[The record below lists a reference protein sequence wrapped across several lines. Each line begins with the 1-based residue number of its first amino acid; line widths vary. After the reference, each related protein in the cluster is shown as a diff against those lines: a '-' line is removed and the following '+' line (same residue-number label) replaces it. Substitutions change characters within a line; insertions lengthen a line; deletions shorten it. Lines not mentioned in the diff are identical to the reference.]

1 MPRSACRIWPIV
13 LIALLSLPHLSF
25 SQDLNRLVSAELN
38 SLGTFYKDLHANPE
52 LSYFEKNTSAKIAV
66 ELRSAG
72 FEVTYPVGT
81 YPGGKYTCYGVVAVM
96 KNGPGPT
103 VMVRADMD
111 ALPIEEKTGLE
122 WASRVRM
129 KDISGEEVGVMHAC
143 GHDMHSTTLVGT
155 ARVLSQ
161 LKSRW
166 SGTLIMIG
174 QTAEERGGGARALL
188 ADGLY
193 ERWPVPD
200 YVLALHVSP
209 GVEAGQVGYC
219 PGWAMAN
226 VDMVDITIRGV
237 GAHGARPHQGRDPVV
252 IAAQVINALQTI
264 VSREINPI
272 DPGVVTVG
280 SIHGGSKHNIIP
292 DEVKLQL
299 TVRSFTEEVRQR
311 ILSSIERITLNTCRA
326 AGVPQDRLPI
336 ISGSVE
342 YTPALYNNPEL
353 TASTV
358 KALESA
364 LGEANVVRIKPTTG
378 GEDFSEYGRTE
389 HKVPVF
395 MFRVGSAE
403 PGSDPA
409 SRPGLHSSLYKPVHE
424 PTITAGVKAMT
435 AAVLNLM
442 GR

>member
-1 MPRSACRIWPIV
+1 
-13 LIALLSLPHLSF
+13 
-25 SQDLNRLVSAELN
+25 
-38 SLGTFYKDLHANPE
+38 
-52 LSYFEKNTSAKIAV
+52 
-66 ELRSAG
+66 
-72 FEVTYPVGT
+72 
-81 YPGGKYTCYGVVAVM
+81 
-96 KNGPGPT
+96 
-103 VMVRADMD
+103 
-111 ALPIEEKTGLE
+111 
-122 WASRVRM
+122 M
-129 KDISGEEVGVMHAC
+129 KDVSGEEVGVMHAC

-200 YVLALHVSP
+200 YALALHMDS
-209 GVEAGQVGYC
+209 GVEAGKVGYC
-219 PGWAMAN
+219 PGWAWAS

-342 YTPALYNNPEL
+342 YTPGLYNDPEL

-358 KALESA
+358 KALESV

-395 MFRVGSAE
+395 MFRLGSAE

-409 SRPGLHSSLYKPVHE
+409 SRPGLHSSLFKPVHE

>member
-38 SLGTFYKDLHANPE
+38 SLSTFYKDLHANPE

-72 FEVTYPVGT
+72 FEVTYPVGK

-155 ARVLSQ
+155 ARVLSKV
-161 LKSRW
+161 KSRW

-200 YVLALHVSP
+200 YALALHVDS
-209 GVEAGQVGYC
+209 GVEAGKVGYC
-219 PGWAMAN
+219 PGWAWAS

-342 YTPALYNNPEL
+342 YTPGLYNDPEL

-358 KALESA
+358 KALESV

-395 MFRVGSAE
+395 MFCLGSAE
-403 PGSDPA
+403 AGSDPA

-424 PTITAGVKAMT
+424 PTITAGVKAMAT
-435 AAVLNLM
+435 AVLNLM